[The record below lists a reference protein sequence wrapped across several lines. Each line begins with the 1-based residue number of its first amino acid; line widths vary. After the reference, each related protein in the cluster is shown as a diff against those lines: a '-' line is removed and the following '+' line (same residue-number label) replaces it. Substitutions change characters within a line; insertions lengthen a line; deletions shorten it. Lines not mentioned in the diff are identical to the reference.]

1 MVGPFSK
8 TKSSEVVNCPDRS
21 RENAS
26 VPSTNTPN
34 GFVGDLSLRYR
45 VFFWAIALGVGL
57 LRALDS
63 RFSMGGDGPS
73 YIEMGDAYF
82 RGDWKM
88 AISSYW
94 SPLYSWLIVLP
105 KHIFRVPMYWES
117 TSVHLVNFVIY
128 VFVVCSLEFLL
139 DAMILRG
146 SPTNSLASAESLQ
159 AWALRLMGYAL
170 FLYSSLNWLS
180 TETVTPDL
188 CVEGIVFLVAGVI
201 LRIHAHGANWA
212 NCATLGLLLAVGYL
226 TKVVLFP
233 LAFVFFLASVL
244 AAGNPRKA
252 VVRVLFGFLI
262 FLLVAG
268 PYIFVLSNA
277 KGRFTYGDSGRLN
290 YAMYVDGLPLSVHW
304 QGKER
309 GSGTPVHP
317 TRKVLDDPPLYEFA
331 EPVGGS
337 YPAWY
342 DPTYWWEGVIPRF
355 DAKREILVFHNHLH
369 FFYGL
374 LTAQGAF
381 LSGLLAFCLVA
392 PDFKMLARQF
402 MRGAYIWIPA
412 VVALAGYSLIHV
424 ETRFLPGFLILLWL
438 SLFRSV
444 TLPRSAISRK
454 LVWCITLAVA
464 MTVGIGVLR
473 TAVVE
478 GGRLLRHQRNIHWDV
493 AERLRQLGIRPG
505 DRVAS
510 IGFSFDGYWAHLAGV
525 TIVTEIPESGAGT
538 FWVSDP
544 EVKAKVFQTFADFGA
559 KAVVCNRVPA
569 YTLPYG
575 WQKIGEQIGDSD
587 FFVRELAV
595 TRPN

>member
-1 MVGPFSK
+1 MVAPLGK
-8 TKSSEVVNCPDRS
+8 TNSSELANCPDRS

-26 VPSTNTPN
+26 VASTNTPKR
-34 GFVGDLSLRYR
+34 FVDDLSLRYR
-45 VFFWAIALGVGL
+45 VLFWAIALGLGL
-57 LRALDS
+57 IRALDS
-63 RFSMGGDGPS
+63 RFWVGGDGPS

-88 AISSYW
+88 AINSYW
-94 SPLYSWLIVLP
+94 SPLYSWLIALP
-105 KHIFRVPMYWES
+105 KHFFKLPLYWES

-139 DAMILRG
+139 DGVIHRG
-146 SPTNSLASAESLQ
+146 SPTNSLEGAESLQ

-180 TETVTPDL
+180 TETVSPDL
-188 CVEGIVFLVAGVI
+188 CIEGIVFLVAGVI
-201 LRIHAHGANWA
+201 LRIHADGANWA
-212 NCATLGLLLAVGYL
+212 NCATLGLVLAVGYL
-226 TKVVLFP
+226 TKAILFP
-233 LAFVFFLASVL
+233 LAFVFFLASVF
-244 AAGNPRKA
+244 AAGNPRKSI
-252 VVRVLFGFLI
+252 VRLLFGFLI

-277 KGRFTYGDSGRLN
+277 KGRFTYGDVGKLA
-290 YAMYVDGLPLSVHW
+290 YATYVDGLPLGVHW
-304 QGKER
+304 QGKE
-309 GSGTPVHP
+309 GEMGTPVHP
-317 TRKVLDDPPLYEFA
+317 TRKILDDPPLYEFA
-331 EPVGGS
+331 EPVRGS

-342 DPTYWWEGVIPRF
+342 DPTYWYEGVVPRF
-355 DAKREILVFHNHLH
+355 DARREILVFHTHLH
-369 FFYGL
+369 FFYNL
-374 LTAQGAF
+374 LAAQGEFIAGF
-381 LSGLLAFCLVA
+381 LALCLVA
-392 PDFKMLARQF
+392 PHFKVLARQF

-412 VVALAGYSLIHV
+412 VVALAGYALIHV

-438 SLFRSV
+438 SLFRCL

-464 MTVGIGVLR
+464 MTVGISVLR

-478 GGRLLRHQRNIHWDV
+478 GGHLLRHQRNIQWDV
-493 AERLRQLGIRPG
+493 ADRLRQMGVRPG

-544 EVKAKVFQTFADFGA
+544 EVKAMVFQTFAGFGA

-569 YTLPYG
+569 YTLPHG
-575 WQKIGEQIGDSD
+575 WQQIGNSD
-587 FFVRELAV
+587 FFVRELAD
-595 TRPN
+595 TRPY